1 MRTDLK
7 LDFVAD
13 NAVGISKSHV
23 SECNIKTE
31 TAVILC

>member
-1 MRTDLK
+1 MRTDFK

-23 SECNIKTE
+23 PEFIIKTE
-31 TAVILC
+31 SDVVLC